1 MKITHTESYSDK
13 RAAEY
18 PNIGDQLDALW
29 KFVQTL
35 DVEKTQVQPILDEIQ
50 AVKLKYPKIPSN
62 TSTVTTNSSNVL
74 KPML

>member
-18 PNIGDQLDALW
+18 PDIGDQLDAMW

-35 DVEKTQVQPILDEIQ
+35 DVPKTSVEPILDKIQ
-50 AVKLKYPKIPSN
+50 YVKNKYPKTTSN
-62 TSTVTTNSSNVL
+62 TSINQMLNPNVL
-74 KPML
+74 KPLV

>member
-18 PNIGDQLDALW
+18 PDIGDQLDAIW

-35 DVEKTQVQPILDEIQ
+35 DVSKTSVEPILDQIQ
-50 AVKLKYPKIPSN
+50 HVKNKYPKTTSN
-62 TSTVTTNSSNVL
+62 ASTSQLLNPNVL
-74 KPML
+74 KPLV